1 MNYTTIFL
9 ISITV
14 LLVISVVFF
23 ITRFFYLK
31 KINNLKV
38 KVNNLISEN
47 KELND
52 DITVCMSYRE
62 RQEKNIA
69 INKQL
74 EKEIGLLK
82 ARNSSLEEQVKKY
95 S

>member
-82 ARNSSLEEQVKKY
+82 ARNSSLEEQVNKY